1 MAIQAATLVSLI
13 FFTIFALVS
22 VTPDVVALQL
32 AWLVSNRERTRWLHW
47 SVSQG
52 VRIVVMTIILIVREC
67 DNAGALC
74 VASDKRPVGW
84 RG

>member
-1 MAIQAATLVSLI
+1 VTIQAATLVSLV

-22 VTPDVVALQL
+22 VTPNVVALQL

-47 SVSQG
+47 SMSQR
-52 VRIVVMTIILIVREC
+52 VRVVVMTIILIVREC
-67 DNAGALC
+67 DDARALG
-74 VASDKRPVGW
+74 VASDERSVGW